1 MTTANFLNLYSEFNT
16 VFHIQFRGNFDSEK
30 QTK

>member
-1 MTTANFLNLYSEFNT
+1 MTTAKFLNLYFEFNT
-16 VFHIQFRGNFDSEK
+16 VFHIQFQGNFDSEK